1 MRPARDR
8 ERGWLTSDCPE
19 CLNDSVVLCLRRI
32 IKMKCAASNFDIGS
46 VLDIVIAHIAKV
58 EAEVDA
64 DVTEREKSQE
74 YFLQK
79 VKEEGSLALHGLLK
93 GVWARRD
100 DERRTKEK
108 WTEKESTERESRTKV
123 VVAADTCH

>member
-1 MRPARDR
+1 
-8 ERGWLTSDCPE
+8 
-19 CLNDSVVLCLRRI
+19 
-32 IKMKCAASNFDIGS
+32 MKCAASNFDIGS